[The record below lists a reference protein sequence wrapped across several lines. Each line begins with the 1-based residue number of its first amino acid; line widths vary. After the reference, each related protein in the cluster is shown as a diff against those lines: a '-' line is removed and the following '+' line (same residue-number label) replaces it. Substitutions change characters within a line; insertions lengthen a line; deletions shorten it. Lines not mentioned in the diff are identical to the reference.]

1 MRGFDAL
8 QSGLVFLLLLAAGE
22 LLSRFARGAA
32 PAVLFAGVG
41 YALLCWAGILP
52 EGLADLAGFSGLTS
66 TVMMLVVVH
75 MGASMDL
82 HAFLSNWRVAALA
95 AVTFAGQLA
104 GLFLIVGSVYGLNTA
119 IGGLPGGMATALIV
133 QERAR
138 SLGYDQLIVLS
149 VLLLSTQALV
159 SCPLVTLFIRQ
170 EARRLQGLPQAPAE
184 EARGEE
190 VRPRPSPPG
199 AKLQYGALLRLY
211 AAAWAAS
218 RLEMVTGLSRYIL
231 CLLLGVLLSC
241 LGLLG
246 RNELDASK
254 SGGFLFFLMMCT
266 VISGFSAATPRM
278 FAQMLPP
285 LLLVLAVQTVCVLL
299 VSTAAGRLLGLSP
312 SMSRA
317 LSLNTMVGFPMNM
330 LISQEAIEALTEDPG
345 RREFL
350 MGQIASRMVIGGMI
364 STTVLSTAAA
374 GLLAGLMR

>member
-1 MRGFDAL
+1 
-8 QSGLVFLLLLAAGE
+8 
-22 LLSRFARGAA
+22 
-32 PAVLFAGVG
+32 
-41 YALLCWAGILP
+41 
-52 EGLADLAGFSGLTS
+52 
-66 TVMMLVVVH
+66 
-75 MGASMDL
+75 
-82 HAFLSNWRVAALA
+82 
-95 AVTFAGQLA
+95 
-104 GLFLIVGSVYGLNTA
+104 
-119 IGGLPGGMATALIV
+119 
-133 QERAR
+133 
-138 SLGYDQLIVLS
+138 
-149 VLLLSTQALV
+149 
-159 SCPLVTLFIRQ
+159 
-170 EARRLQGLPQAPAE
+170 
-184 EARGEE
+184 
-190 VRPRPSPPG
+190 
-199 AKLQYGALLRLY
+199 
-211 AAAWAAS
+211 
-218 RLEMVTGLSRYIL
+218 MVTGLSRYIL

-330 LISQEAIEALTEDPG
+330 LISQEVIEALTEDPG